1 MNSNAIF
8 KKVKELIV
16 DQLGVAD
23 SSVEMYTAI
32 VEDLGADSTDIVD
45 LILTLEEEFDVDITD
60 DDAKELVTVGDIVEY
75 IKENQD

>member
-23 SSVEMYTAI
+23 SSVEMYTVI

>member
-23 SSVEMYTAI
+23 SSVEMYTVI

-60 DDAKELVTVGDIVEY
+60 DDAKELVTVEDIVEY